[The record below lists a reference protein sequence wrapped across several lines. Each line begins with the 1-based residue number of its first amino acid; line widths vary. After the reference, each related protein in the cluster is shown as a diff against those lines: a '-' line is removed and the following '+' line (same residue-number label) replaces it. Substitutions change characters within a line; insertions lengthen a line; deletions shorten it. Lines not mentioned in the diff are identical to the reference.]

1 MSPEILKR
9 KEHNYKCDLWSIGII
24 IYRLIFGEF
33 PYLGDEM
40 ELITQIEEKGNDE
53 IKIKDEVLNNLV
65 KRCLEREP
73 EDRISWDDYFKH
85 PFFEMRREEQNYK
98 EYYEIKEVIGTGGY
112 GCVYK
117 GIDKKTNELRAIK
130 VINIEKVEA
139 ELSSKYKAEEI
150 KEHLELCIKG
160 FKTEFENMKICSR
173 NNNNSVKCYE
183 YFYDQENFVII
194 MELCDKSLF
203 QLFIERIR
211 QNNRFNIEEVKDIM
225 MQLNHT
231 FEIMKENNI
240 IHRDL
245 KLENILIKFID
256 NKKKNI

>member
-85 PFFEMRREEQNYK
+85 PFF
-98 EYYEIKEVIGTGGY
+98 
-112 GCVYK
+112 
-117 GIDKKTNELRAIK
+117 
-130 VINIEKVEA
+130 
-139 ELSSKYKAEEI
+139 
-150 KEHLELCIKG
+150 
-160 FKTEFENMKICSR
+160 
-173 NNNNSVKCYE
+173 
-183 YFYDQENFVII
+183 
-194 MELCDKSLF
+194 
-203 QLFIERIR
+203 
-211 QNNRFNIEEVKDIM
+211 
-225 MQLNHT
+225 
-231 FEIMKENNI
+231 
-240 IHRDL
+240 
-245 KLENILIKFID
+245 
-256 NKKKNI
+256 